1 MGYGC
6 KVPQSHDFC
15 QMRNAGF
22 RPTHRRPPGTLVSL
36 RRPGREVWWT
46 ERQSGLRAEQK
57 MQEEPRPPGP
67 KVPPAL
73 RAVAFRSS
81 GRARSAA
88 PGTFPSA
95 WLEKECKA
103 SFGVAA
109 ETAILRDGAGPS
121 GFARRSESSL
131 NRVAPVAHRK
141 VHSRT
146 THPLPAEL
154 VRRSAG
160 RSPNPR
166 GVSQDGRP
174 RTLPESRS

>member
-1 MGYGC
+1 M
-6 KVPQSHDFC
+6 
-15 QMRNAGF
+15 
-22 RPTHRRPPGTLVSL
+22 SL
-36 RRPGREVWWT
+36 RRPGREVRRT

-121 GFARRSESSL
+121 ALPDGP
-131 NRVAPVAHRK
+131 RVV
-141 VHSRT
+141 
-146 THPLPAEL
+146 
-154 VRRSAG
+154 
-160 RSPNPR
+160 
-166 GVSQDGRP
+166 
-174 RTLPESRS
+174 